1 MSRQREPFRMV
12 RHERGYEKGYYRK
25 CFGEEETWADHCT
38 MGRNIIVGLVHP
50 EAVRAPTGGPDCRP
64 CFPSG
69 SLVRDG
75 TDDVIGLALLRY
87 STGTLNRLPM
97 YTWPGAAGSQAGRR
111 KLKSQSRYLERAATG
126 GSDRRRHLQL
136 HHG

>member
-1 MSRQREPFRMV
+1 MSRQREPFQMA

-69 SLVRDG
+69 SLVGDG
-75 TDDVIGLALLRY
+75 TDDVRGLELTMIQYRYRGRATYALLAKDRESGSGWDKKGQSHY
-87 STGTLNRLPM
+87 S
-97 YTWPGAAGSQAGRR
+97 GR
-111 KLKSQSRYLERAATG
+111 ER
-126 GSDRRRHLQL
+126 
-136 HHG
+136 